1 MINTFITKFRERG
14 ILIDTNLLI
23 LLLVGSY
30 DEDKILSFKR
40 TRNHTIEDYEY
51 LKVFLA
57 RFENH
62 FYTPNILTEITN
74 LTDSINT
81 EPQYLFFQHIQ
92 RVLSVFKE
100 DIVSSDEI
108 MQLKSFLKFGL
119 TDAVNCKLSDK
130 YLVLTDDLRL
140 CSYLES
146 QGLPSINFNHIR
158 NSYLF
163 K

>member
-1 MINTFITKFRERG
+1 M
-14 ILIDTNLLI
+14 
-23 LLLVGSY
+23 
-30 DEDKILSFKR
+30 
-40 TRNHTIEDYEY
+40 
-51 LKVFLA
+51 KVFLA

-119 TDAVNCKLSDK
+119 TDAVNCQLSDK
-130 YLVLTDDLRL
+130 YLILTDDLRL
-140 CSYLES
+140 YSYLAN
-146 QGLPSINFNHIR
+146 QRLPAINFNHIR
-158 NSYLF
+158 NFYLF

>member
-1 MINTFITKFRERG
+1 MINTFITKFKERG

-40 TRNHTIEDYEY
+40 TQNYTIEDYEY

-62 FYTPNILTEITN
+62 LYTPNILIVITN

-119 TDAVNCKLSDK
+119 TDAVNCQLSDK
-130 YLVLTDDLRL
+130 YLILTDDLRL
-140 CSYLES
+140 YL
-146 QGLPSINFNHIR
+146 
-158 NSYLF
+158 YLANQ
-163 K
+163 

>member
-158 NSYLF
+158 NFYLF

>member
-1 MINTFITKFRERG
+1 MIDILAKKFRQKG

-30 DEDKILSFKR
+30 NEDMISSFKR
-40 TRNHTIEDYEY
+40 TTNYVVEDYRY
-51 LKVFLA
+51 LKVFLTG
-57 RFENH
+57 FEKH

-74 LTDSINT
+74 LTDTINIA
-81 EPQYLFFQHIQ
+81 PNFSFFQH
-92 RVLSVFKE
+92 VKYMLSAFKE
-100 DIVSSDEI
+100 ENISSDEI

-146 QGLPSINFNHIR
+146 QGLPAINFNHIR
-158 NSYLF
+158 NFYLF
-163 K
+163 T

>member
-1 MINTFITKFRERG
+1 MINTFITKFKERD

-30 DEDKILSFKR
+30 DEDKILRFKR
-40 TRNHTIEDYEY
+40 TQNYTIEDYEY

-62 FYTPNILTEITN
+62 FYTLNILTEITN
-74 LTDSINT
+74 LTNSINT

-119 TDAVNCKLSDK
+119 TDAVNCQLSDK
-130 YLVLTDDLRL
+130 YLILTDDLRL
-140 CSYLES
+140 YSYLAN
-146 QGLPSINFNHIR
+146 QRLPAINFNHIR
-158 NSYLF
+158 NFYLF

>member
-1 MINTFITKFRERG
+1 MINTFITKFKERD

-40 TRNHTIEDYEY
+40 TQNYTIEDYEY

-62 FYTPNILTEITN
+62 LYTPNILIVITN

-119 TDAVNCKLSDK
+119 TDAVNCQLSDK
-130 YLVLTDDLRL
+130 YLILTDDLRL
-140 CSYLES
+140 YLYFAN
-146 QGLPSINFNHIR
+146 Q
-158 NSYLF
+158 
-163 K
+163 